1 MPRVKGTLA
10 SMTLTELALV
20 ILALLL
26 TPGPTNTLVALAGAE
41 RGWSRALP
49 LIPAE
54 LCGYL
59 ATTLP
64 LAGLGSRL
72 LDASPQAGAAITLA
86 ASVWVAWLALSMWR
100 LPARQDGR
108 PEVTGRRVLI
118 TTLLNPKALIFGLV
132 LLPAE
137 GARLA
142 LNFGLFA
149 ISVVMVAMAWA
160 ALGALLRRGEGHG
173 GLSNSWRRAASVWL
187 GALAVYLFG
196 HAVGIA

>member
-1 MPRVKGTLA
+1 MMDD
-10 SMTLTELALV
+10 MTPTELAFV

-41 RGWSRALP
+41 RGWTRALP

-54 LCGYL
+54 LCAYL

-64 LAGLGSRL
+64 LAVIGTRL
-72 LDASPQAGAAITLA
+72 FEASPLLGAAITLA
-86 ASVWVAWLALSMWR
+86 ASAWVAWLALSMWR

-108 PEVTGRRVLI
+108 PEVTGRRVLV

-137 GARLA
+137 GMRLA
-142 LNFGLFA
+142 VNFGLFA
-149 ISVVMVAMAWA
+149 VSVVGVAMAWA
-160 ALGALLRRGEGHG
+160 ALGALLRRGEGDR
-173 GLSNSWRRAASVWL
+173 GLSAGWRRAASVWL

-196 HAVGIA
+196 HAVGLA